1 MNAAKLYKE
10 ITMKHLI
17 SIMLICVLA
26 SSALAQDDKV
36 VRRIKIRHADPQ
48 LIMMLL
54 NGTTNFNTPP
64 EMSTNIFGSGGFGG
78 GDGGGSYGGGYIGG
92 GGFGGSGFGGGSY
105 GGGYGGGGFG
115 NGLGGPFGGGSGG
128 RGN

>member
-1 MNAAKLYKE
+1 
-10 ITMKHLI
+10 MKRLI

-78 GDGGGSYGGGYIGG
+78 GFGGGSYGG
-92 GGFGGSGFGGGSY
+92 FGGGFGGGSY
-105 GGGYGGGGFG
+105 GGGF
-115 NGLGGPFGGGSGG
+115 GG
-128 RGN
+128 RGR

>member
-64 EMSTNIFGSGGFGG
+64 EMSTNIFGSSGF
-78 GDGGGSYGGGYIGG
+78 GG
-92 GGFGGSGFGGGSY
+92 GGFGGGFGGSSF
-105 GGGYGGGGFG
+105 GGGFNGGFGGFFGGGFG
-115 NGLGGPFGGGSGG
+115 GRGGFSGGGFGGQG
-128 RGN
+128 R

>member
-17 SIMLICVLA
+17 SVLLVCVLA
-26 SSALAQDDKV
+26 CSALAQDGKV
-36 VRRIKIRHADPQ
+36 VKRIKIRHADPQ

-54 NGTTNFNTPP
+54 NGTTNFYTPP
-64 EMSTNIFGSGGFGG
+64 EMSTNIFGGGFG
-78 GDGGGSYGGGYIGG
+78 
-92 GGFGGSGFGGGSY
+92 GFGGGSY

-115 NGLGGPFGGGSGG
+115 NGFGGSRSGG
-128 RGN
+128 R

>member
-26 SSALAQDDKV
+26 SSELAQDDKV

-78 GDGGGSYGGGYIGG
+78 GDGGGSYGGGY
-92 GGFGGSGFGGGSY
+92 
-105 GGGYGGGGFG
+105 GGGGFG